1 MLVVR
6 LEGSE
11 AEVNWLAEH
20 VQYEFWQ
27 GGAVGAELL
36 SDADRE
42 RLWSHQVEFSDRG
55 ATATPDDS
63 PLVLK
68 VAVPPSAVLATIAD
82 LTAHDADCTI
92 QAHAASGIVIA
103 RFRKFTSGDVSSVL
117 MGKLRPAAIQRGGNV
132 IVLDGTLD
140 GLTPHIVWGGRTEA
154 TILMERI
161 KREFDPHGILNP
173 GRFVF

>member
-1 MLVVR
+1 
-6 LEGSE
+6 
-11 AEVNWLAEH
+11 
-20 VQYEFWQ
+20 
-27 GGAVGAELL
+27 
-36 SDADRE
+36 
-42 RLWSHQVEFSDRG
+42 
-55 ATATPDDS
+55 
-63 PLVLK
+63 
-68 VAVPPSAVLATIAD
+68 
-82 LTAHDADCTI
+82 
-92 QAHAASGIVIA
+92 
-103 RFRKFTSGDVSSVL
+103 